1 MKTPGVSILILAHNK
16 SAYTRRCLDSLPASS
31 LRPFEVVLV
40 DNGSTDDTPALF
52 DAWQSRAEAAGIAV
66 QRLRLPANEGAIRG
80 RNAGMERMNGKHWV
94 FLDNDAVVRT
104 RGWMEKLSAVLENDP
119 SIGAVGPKLVYAL
132 PPHGIQCAGCDVTKG
147 GRVIFRGRGEERLA
161 PAFNASRDC
170 QTLISACWM
179 MRADVAKKIGPLD
192 ERFSPVQFE
201 DIDYCY
207 RIREAGFRCAYEP
220 TVEMYH
226 FENVTTGRTAELN
239 YPYLTVKNGIK
250 FKEKW
255 QHRYSVESGPADSEW
270 SWVKVQTVTL
280 DDVPE
285 KLEVIG

>member
-1 MKTPGVSILILAHNK
+1 MKTPAISILILAHNK
-16 SAYTRRCLDSLPASS
+16 SAYTRRCLESLPKST
-31 LRPFEVVLV
+31 LRPFEAVLV

-52 DAWQSRAEAAGIAV
+52 DGWQKRAEAGGIAV
-66 QRLRLPANEGAIRG
+66 RRLRLDSNAGAIHG
-80 RNAGMERMNGKHWV
+80 RNAGMELMRGDYWV
-94 FLDNDAVVRT
+94 FLDNDAVVRS
-104 RGWMEKLSAVLENDP
+104 RRWLERLSAVLESDP
-119 SIGAVGPKLVYAL
+119 AIGAVGPKLVYAL
-132 PPHGIQCAGCDVTKG
+132 PPHGIQCAGCDVTRG
-147 GRVIFRGRGEERLA
+147 GRVIFRGRGEERLSGE
-161 PAFNASRDC
+161 FNVRRDC

-207 RIREAGFRCAYEP
+207 RIREAGYRCVYEP
-220 TVEMYH
+220 SVEMYH

-239 YPYLTVKNGIK
+239 YPYLTVKNGMK

-255 QHRYSVESGPADSEW
+255 QHRYLSENGPDDAAW
-270 SWVKVQTVTL
+270 TWAKIPTITL

-285 KLEVIG
+285 NLETI

>member
-1 MKTPGVSILILAHNK
+1 MKIPSVSILILAHNK

-52 DAWQSRAEAAGIAV
+52 DAWQSRAEADGIAV
-66 QRLRLPANEGAIRG
+66 QRLRLETNEGAIRG
-80 RNAGMERMNGKHWV
+80 RNAGMELMRGKYWV
-94 FLDNDAVVRT
+94 FLDNDAVIRS
-104 RGWMEKLSAVLENDP
+104 RGWLEKLGAILENDP

-147 GRVIFRGRGEERLA
+147 GRVIFRGRGEERLS
-161 PAFNASRDC
+161 PAFNTPRDC

-207 RIREAGFRCAYEP
+207 RIREAGFRCVYEP
-220 TVEMYH
+220 SVEMYH

-250 FKEKW
+250 FKDKW
-255 QHRYSVESGPADSEW
+255 QHRYTVENGPSDNEW
-270 SWVKVQTVTL
+270 SWTKVQTVTL

-285 KLEVIG
+285 KLELI

>member
-1 MKTPGVSILILAHNK
+1 MQTPDTSILILAHNK
-16 SAYTRRCLDSLPASS
+16 SAYTRRCLESLPLST

-52 DAWQSRAEAAGIAV
+52 DDWQKRAEAGGIVV
-66 QRLRLPANEGAIRG
+66 QRLRLNSNEGAIRG
-80 RNAGMERMNGKHWV
+80 RNAGMERMNGTYWV
-94 FLDNDAVVRT
+94 FLDNDAVVRS
-104 RGWMEKLSAVLENDP
+104 RSWLEKLRSVLESD
-119 SIGAVGPKLVYAL
+119 STIGAVGPKLVYAL
-132 PPHGIQCAGCDVTKG
+132 PPHAVQCAGCDVTNR
-147 GRVIFRGRGEERLA
+147 GRVIFRGRGEERLSKE
-161 PAFNASRDC
+161 FNLRRDC

-207 RIREAGFRCAYEP
+207 RIREAGYRCVYEP
-220 TVEMYH
+220 SVEMYH

-255 QHRYSVESGPADSEW
+255 QHRYTAESGPDDA
-270 SWVKVQTVTL
+270 SWTWAKIQTITL
-280 DDVPE
+280 DDVPQN
-285 KLEVIG
+285 LETI